1 MIFLSYIVIAYIYI
15 ELKMSYID
23 KYSKAGLGR
32 MDVQNLS
39 CGSDPFVSFSLLNPA
54 LKYFPILN
62 YFFFRASAGKNWENS

>member
-15 ELKMSYID
+15 ELTMSYID

-39 CGSDPFVSFSLLNPA
+39 CGSDPFVSSLLNPA
-54 LKYFPILN
+54 FKYFPILN
-62 YFFFRASAGKNWENS
+62 NFFFRASAGKNWENS